1 MFIPTGSGDTGWES
15 GFPNGT
21 CYTSALSVSARR
33 RGKDATLW
41 RSTAITARAS
51 LLSGQRVLEDP
62 LKQATETAKKGKEG
76 VWSADTY
83 VCAPLHSDTNSYF
96 DFKLESDMVEDRL
109 RHHFDYYLGKTEIVI
124 YSVLAVLLAVTAF
137 VTIATAGQILWI
149 GLSRWTVAAQT
160 LRVLN
165 QLLIV
170 LMLVEILHT
179 VRISIRSH
187 VLVTEPFLIVGL
199 IASIRRVLVITL
211 EAAAL
216 MKEGAWATE
225 GSSANFHSSMIELGL
240 LGLLILVL
248 VVSITLLRRYAPAS
262 KDLSEL

>member
-1 MFIPTGSGDTGWES
+1 V
-15 GFPNGT
+15 
-21 CYTSALSVSARR
+21 L
-33 RGKDATLW
+33 DA
-41 RSTAITARAS
+41 
-51 LLSGQRVLEDP
+51 

-76 VWSADTY
+76 DGSADTMSALPFPQRY
-83 VCAPLHSDTNSYF
+83 QF
-96 DFKLESDMVEDRL
+96 IFRFKLESDMVEDRL
-109 RHHFDYYLGKTEIVI
+109 RRHFDYYLGKTEIVI

-149 GLSRWTVAAQT
+149 GLSHWTVAAQT

-187 VLVTEPFLIVGL
+187 VLVTEPFLVVGL
-199 IASIRRVLVITL
+199 IASIRRILVITL
-211 EAAAL
+211 EAATL
-216 MKEGAWATE
+216 TKEGAWATE
-225 GSSANFHSSMIELGL
+225 GSSGIFRSSMIELGL
-240 LGLLILVL
+240 LGLLVLVL
-248 VVSITLLRRYAPAS
+248 VVSITLLRRYSPAS